1 MSDQKNG
8 LSRRDFLKNGAFAA
22 AAMGVLPGAK
32 KAPQMMPESKTE
44 IKADPKV
51 DPSKI
56 LNYHPDMRYRRLGN
70 TDIYLSVISLG
81 GIGIDKSV
89 MMYGVDKGVNC
100 LHTSN
105 RYSGGNSIKM
115 LGELLKTKRDKV
127 YVALKD
133 TFANIDDDLKILNTD
148 HVDFVMFNRHSEAGV
163 LDPRVFED
171 FERYRKEGKAL
182 YAGLTCHDN
191 VKACVGAAVR
201 CGKYSLIQPTLNQ
214 NAFDSMQP
222 ELQQAAEKGVGIM
235 GMKTAQG
242 FHSLDMELANL
253 KRVIANPGVVTVSR
267 VLKSFEQVDAYIRT
281 VKETLSAAED
291 MSLYR
296 YARMNRP
303 NVCMMCGTCEAGCP
317 GNVPISTVLR
327 SKYYYADQLGEMDMA
342 AETFREAMEGKSLP
356 ASCSECGKCE
366 AACPNGI
373 PVRERLAGAADFFRG
388 RFA

>member
-1 MSDQKNG
+1 MSLRKSG
-8 LSRRDFLKNGAFAA
+8 LSRRDFLKNGAYAA
-22 AAMGVLPGAK
+22 AAMGMLPGAK
-32 KAPQMMPESKTE
+32 KAPKVQEPVAEP
-44 IKADPKV
+44 KAGPKV

-89 MMYGVDKGVNC
+89 MMYGIDKGINC

-115 LGELLKTKRDKV
+115 LGELLKTKRDRV

-133 TFANIDDDLKILNTD
+133 TFDNIDDDLQILNTD
-148 HVDFVMFNRHSEAGV
+148 HVDFVMFNRHSESAV
-163 LDPRVFED
+163 LDPGVFED
-171 FERYRKEGKAL
+171 FAKYKKEGKAL
-182 YAGLTCHDN
+182 YAGLTSHDN
-191 VKACVGAAVR
+191 VKACVAAAIQ
-201 CGKYSLIQPTLNQ
+201 CGKYALIQPTLNR

-222 ELQQAAEKGVGIM
+222 ELQMAAEKGVGIM

-242 FHSLDMELANL
+242 FRDLDLELANL
-253 KRVIANPGVVTVSR
+253 KKLVANPGVVTVSR
-267 VLKSFEQVDAYIRT
+267 VLKSFEQMDAYIKT

-296 YARMNRP
+296 YARLNRS
-303 NVCMMCGTCEAGCP
+303 NLCMMCGTCEAECP
-317 GNVPISTVLR
+317 ANVRISSVLR

-342 AETFREAMEGKSLP
+342 AETYREAMGGRSLP
-356 ASCSECGKCE
+356 PSCSSCGKCE
-366 AACPNGI
+366 SACPNGI
-373 PVRERLAGAADFFRG
+373 PVRERLAGASNFFEG
-388 RFA
+388 RSA